1 MAMTEQQWKWADL
14 VVKTLGVTII
24 TGAITLYSI
33 QVQQTQREL
42 ALETS
47 AAQQQ
52 RDRKERQLNALVDFA
67 SAQKRL
73 DVDVGMQMFRAFIDK
88 YLDVSVVGAAE
99 IKENMVLLRL
109 IALNFQDV
117 PINLK
122 PLFEDLDAR
131 LNRERPEGFV
141 TAAGGATV
149 ADRDADALSED
160 VRAALRLELKT
171 IAKEVANRQAFR
183 LTFLDGALTDF
194 EAVRKGDVRYF
205 DSVPYAI
212 QVHEIHQDSVAVELR
227 ETELND
233 DFLPVIAE
241 AGKRIGP
248 FVISYFDMPILDN
261 IKVND
266 STRVAVLLN
275 EAGGDTATI
284 RGVSFRSDLATD
296 RFDVKEMS
304 REIITD
310 LIQEKR

>member
-1 MAMTEQQWKWADL
+1 MTESQWKWADL
-14 VVKTLGVTII
+14 VVKTFGIAII
-24 TGAITLYSI
+24 TGAISLYGI
-33 QVQQTQREL
+33 EVQRTQKEL
-42 ALETS
+42 AIQAE

-73 DVDVGMQMFRAFIDK
+73 DVDVGMQMFRAFVDK
-88 YLDVSVVGAAE
+88 YLDVSVEGAAQ

-131 LNRERPEGFV
+131 LSGERPEEYI
-141 TAAGGATV
+141 TSAGGATV
-149 ADRDADALSED
+149 PGSDTGALRED
-160 VRAALRLELKT
+160 VRVELRRELKT

-183 LTFLDGALTDF
+183 LTFLEGGLTDF
-194 EAVRKGDVRYF
+194 EAAGKGDVRYF
-205 DSVPYAI
+205 NSVPYAI
-212 QVHEIHQDSVAVELR
+212 QVNEIHNDTAEVELR

-233 DFLPVIAE
+233 EFLPVIAKD
-241 AGKRIGP
+241 GKRIGP

-266 STRVAVLLN
+266 STRVAVLLK
-275 EAGGDTATI
+275 EVGGDSAEL

-310 LIQEKR
+310 LIQEER

>member
-1 MAMTEQQWKWADL
+1 MAMTESQWKWADL
-14 VVKTLGVTII
+14 VVKTLGIAII
-24 TGAITLYSI
+24 TGAISLYGI
-33 QVQQTQREL
+33 EVQRTQKEV
-42 ALETS
+42 ALNAAT
-47 AAQQQ
+47 AQQQ

-88 YLDVSVVGAAE
+88 YLDVSVEGAAQ

-131 LNRERPEGFV
+131 LSGERPEEYV
-141 TAAGGATV
+141 TSAGGATV
-149 ADRDADALSED
+149 PGRNTETLRDD
-160 VRAALRLELKT
+160 VRTELRQELKT

-194 EAVRKGDVRYF
+194 EAVREGDVLYF
-205 DSVPYAI
+205 DTVPYAI
-212 QVHEIHQDSVAVELR
+212 QVNDIHHDRVEVELR

-233 DFLPVIAE
+233 EFLPVIAKD
-241 AGKRIGP
+241 GKRIGP

-266 STRVAVLLN
+266 STRVAVLLKD
-275 EAGGDTATI
+275 AGEESATI

-310 LIQEKR
+310 LIQEQR

>member
-1 MAMTEQQWKWADL
+1 MAMTESQWKWADL
-14 VVKTLGVTII
+14 VVKTLGVAII
-24 TGAITLYSI
+24 TGAISLYGI
-33 QVQQTQREL
+33 EVQKTQRQL
-42 ALETS
+42 ALQAEAT
-47 AAQQQ
+47 QQQ

-88 YLDVSVVGAAE
+88 YLDVSVEGAAE

-131 LNRERPEGFV
+131 LSGEKPEEFV
-141 TAAGGATV
+141 TSAGGATV
-149 ADRDADALSED
+149 SGRNSGALRDD
-160 VRAALRLELKT
+160 VRAELRRELKT

-183 LTFLDGALTDF
+183 LTFLEGALTDF
-194 EAVRKGDVRYF
+194 EDVGQGDVRYF
-205 DSVPYAI
+205 DTVPYAI
-212 QVHEIHQDSVAVELR
+212 QVNEIHSDRVEVELR

-233 DFLPVIAE
+233 EFLPVIAE
-241 AGKRIGP
+241 KGKRIGP

-266 STRVAVLLN
+266 STRVAVLLKDV
-275 EAGGDTATI
+275 GGETAAI

-304 REIITD
+304 RDIITD